1 MPSRSDLHL
10 IDNPGI
16 EDVYE
21 GKCPVLLQPKK
32 LSCSMAP
39 LAVRLCT
46 RPGRKRSVLRVD
58 RLGSDGHC
66 PCCLLCMAGPLFK
79 KVLVPVDFST
89 CSLEAFRVGVELS
102 DAFDA
107 ELTVMHVI
115 DVNTVDAFNRL
126 GLLAVPSDA
135 SAQRKRL
142 RHHARLKTRQLLT
155 SQAHDQS
162 IRRIVVEGTPFVEI
176 GRFARAEGI
185 DLIVLGSY
193 GGRSDSMEKIFFGAT
208 ADKVVRTAGC
218 AVLTVPLRQRTRK
231 DLVL

>member
-1 MPSRSDLHL
+1 
-10 IDNPGI
+10 
-16 EDVYE
+16 
-21 GKCPVLLQPKK
+21 
-32 LSCSMAP
+32 MAP

-58 RLGSDGHC
+58 RLGSVGIVLAVC
-66 PCCLLCMAGPLFK
+66 FRCMAGPLFK

-89 CSLEAFRVGVELS
+89 CSLEAFRVGVQLS
-102 DAFDA
+102 EAFDA

-135 SAQRKRL
+135 IAQRKRL
-142 RHHARLKTRQLLT
+142 RHHARLKARQLLK
-155 SQAHDQS
+155 SQPHGQS

-176 GRFARAEGI
+176 ARFARAEGI

-193 GGRSDSMEKIFFGAT
+193 GGRSDSMDKIFFGAT

-218 AVLTVPLRQRTRK
+218 AVLTVPLLGQRIKK
-231 DLVL
+231 DIVL